1 MSSFYA
7 FLINEIVIV
16 PALIGFVR
24 YKKIDKTFRPFI
36 FLLFAGA
43 LSECAGYFFF
53 MRLHVTNAPQSKIY
67 SLIECIIILVLFHA
81 WGFLKQRK
89 FWFYLLLS
97 ICIIFWFIESIIF
110 LGIKDFTP
118 FFRIFY
124 SFIIVLI
131 SINQIN
137 YVIIRNTTR
146 NLFKNAK
153 FLICIGFVIFF
164 IYQILYEAAY
174 YVSVNTKNDYM
185 VTSDVISL
193 FSYINT
199 FVNLIYFVAVFF
211 IPQREDF
218 YFGKDSNFSTQLPNE

>member
-1 MSSFYA
+1 
-7 FLINEIVIV
+7 
-16 PALIGFVR
+16 
-24 YKKIDKTFRPFI
+24 
-36 FLLFAGA
+36 
-43 LSECAGYFFF
+43 